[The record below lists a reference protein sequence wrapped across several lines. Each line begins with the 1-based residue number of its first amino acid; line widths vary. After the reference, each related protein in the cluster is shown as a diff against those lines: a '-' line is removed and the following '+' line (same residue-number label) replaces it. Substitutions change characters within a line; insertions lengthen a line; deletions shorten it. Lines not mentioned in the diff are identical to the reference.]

1 MLPRAALA
9 PSISD
14 PLIAIG
20 SSPGSLCFH
29 EQSAL
34 RLTLELLRHFLGAA
48 LSCSEPHQCL
58 LLYLHGAAWLQACRP
73 ALAEGEL
80 VDPLGQQPL

>member
-48 LSCSEPHQCL
+48 LPYSEPHQCL
-58 LLYLHGAAWLQACRP
+58 LLHLHRAAWARLGEP